1 MTSSESS
8 DDLDRRERLD
18 YFMVRLAR
26 REHEPD
32 RLAGLVE
39 RLATGEKRAFDS
51 ADELVRLVGEWDSS
65 GSNMES
71 AGE

>member
-1 MTSSESS
+1 MTGSEAGNGP
-8 DDLDRRERLD
+8 DRRERLD

-26 REHEPD
+26 REREPD

-39 RLATGEKRAFDS
+39 RLATGEKRAFAS
-51 ADELVRLVGEWDSS
+51 ADQLVRLVSEWDAS